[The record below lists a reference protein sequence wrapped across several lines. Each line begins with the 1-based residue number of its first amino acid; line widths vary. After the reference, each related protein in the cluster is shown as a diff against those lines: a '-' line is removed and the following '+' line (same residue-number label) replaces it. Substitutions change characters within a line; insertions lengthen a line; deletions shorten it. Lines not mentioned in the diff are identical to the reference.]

1 MKKIALVVAIAA
13 LTSASAFA
21 VTGTV
26 EQSGAIAATGSL
38 AVAGPGA
45 SSAVNNAQAFQTGF
59 AQTTATS
66 TTTPGLSTFNHIEG
80 ETAAVGGSIASTSTS
95 GNAVGVAGA
104 TGHSGGNTAGF
115 AGDSTIGADGFPI
128 AGLTAGAAASRNTN
142 TSVSAGAFGSGG
154 NAAQSTGNFSE
165 FVGDA
170 NAANNAAGTNPAVLV
185 TAPTSSVSLIGV
197 NSATGTAA
205 NGPLANFG
213 FAGAL
218 GGATSGNVAAV
229 TP

>member
-1 MKKIALVVAIAA
+1 MKKLALVVAIAA

-26 EQSGAIAATGSL
+26 QQSGAISASGSF
-38 AVAGPGA
+38 AVAGPGN
-45 SSAVNNAQAFQTGF
+45 SSAVNNAQAAQTAV

-66 TTTPGLSTFNHIEG
+66 VTNPGLSTINHIEG
-80 ETAAVGGSIASTSTS
+80 ETAAVGGTIASTSTS

-115 AGDSTIGADGFPI
+115 AGDSTLGADGFPI
-128 AGLTAGAAASRNTN
+128 AGLTVGAAASRNTN
-142 TSVSAGAFGSGG
+142 TSISAGAFGTGG
-154 NAAQSTGNFSE
+154 SAAQSTGNFSE

-170 NAANNAAGTNPAVLV
+170 NAANNAAGTNPATLV
-185 TAPTSSVSLIGV
+185 TAPTSSISIVGV
-197 NSATGTAA
+197 NTASGTAA
-205 NGPLANFG
+205 NGALANFG
-213 FAGAL
+213 FAGAAS
-218 GGATSGNVAAV
+218 GATSGNVAAV